1 MALAAFALAV
11 GCGGGGGGGG
21 GGQAGGNELTLGVAG
36 GWTENEAV
44 SNLSK
49 IVMEEE
55 LGYDEVTVETA
66 DLGLVFQGVANGDY
80 DAFQDVWMPN
90 HSVQMEEVG
99 DEVEQLDP
107 WFKGTTKFSIAVPTY
122 VKTEN
127 GEEVTSIAQLNQTP
141 IEQIIG
147 IEPGAIIMTAIPDY
161 TIPEYGLEQELV
173 ESSTQGMLAEVEK
186 RYNAQEPFAFI
197 AWSPHWMN
205 TRFDFNYL
213 EDPKKTLK
221 NEQGDLLTEPS
232 EISSIVRAD
241 LQEDDPVAYAFLD
254 ELTLTEQQVNEL
266 EDEIV
271 KAGDPIEGSRAWLE
285 DNRDVVQPWVDAGK
299 RAQEG

>member
-1 MALAAFALAV
+1 MLLAALAALAILG
-11 GCGGGGGGGG
+11 GCGGGSGGG
-21 GGQAGGNELTLGVAG
+21 GGQSGGGELTLGVAG
-36 GWTENEAV
+36 GWTENEAI

-49 IVMEEE
+49 VLLEEE
-55 LGYDEVTVETA
+55 VGYDEVTVETA
-66 DLGLVFQGVANGDY
+66 DLGLVFQGVASGDY

-90 HSVQMEEVG
+90 HSVQMDEVG

-107 WFKGTTKFSIAVPTY
+107 WFRGQTKFSMAVPSY
-122 VKTEN
+122 MEI
-127 GEEVTSIAQLNQTP
+127 TSIDQLNGTGA
-141 IEQIIG
+141 EEIIG

-186 RYNAQEPFAFI
+186 RIDAQEEFAFI

-205 TRFDFNYL
+205 TRFDINYL
-213 EDPKKTLK
+213 EDPKGTLK
-221 NEQGDLLTEPS
+221 NEEGDLLTEPS
-232 EISSIVRAD
+232 ELSTIVRQD
-241 LQEDDPVAYAFLD
+241 LEGDDPVAYAFLN

-271 KAGDPIEGSRAWLE
+271 KAGDPVEGSKVWLE
-285 DNRDVVQPWVDAGK
+285 GNRDVVQPWVDAAK